1 MTIQLGRTRPI
12 EQIQYPGRK
21 DGGGVAGHIHKF
33 WAPKHQQ
40 QQQPQSFVK
49 SKTPQPT
56 ATKSTI
62 ITSTKNQQQQSEPQS
77 NSKPQQ
83 QQSNPKLQPQQLSNP
98 KTLTAA
104 FVKSKTPQPTTAI
117 IQPTQ
122 NQNQQPQQSIPKPLQ
137 AFMKSKTPQPTTKS
151 TIASQKK
158 VVSFWETQ
166 TSSNSS
172 VLGRNVKTSTSLI
185 NTCSK
190 SMSSLNQD
198 QPEIEEKRGFIPSEV
213 AKDPMKKE
221 FLINLSKKIFSPNDQ
236 SKRRKSLKVS
246 KKSFQK
252 NPIIQNFLDIIPPRH
267 LSFSTHTFLESLL
280 RLGEDLLCLPSST
293 SPFLFPYRNLLSQ
306 DRKCWIALC

>member
-40 QQQPQSFVK
+40 QQQQSQSFVK

-83 QQSNPKLQPQQLSNP
+83 QQSNPKPQQQQSNSKLQPQQLSNP
-98 KTLTAA
+98 KPLTAA
-104 FVKSKTPQPTTAI
+104 SVKSKTPQPTTAI

-236 SKRRKSLKVS
+236 SKRRKSLRVRRNRS
-246 KKSFQK
+246 KK
-252 NPIIQNFLDIIPPRH
+252 NPIPKIQIIPQFLYPQRH
-267 LSFSTHTFLESLL
+267 LFSTHTFLLE
-280 RLGEDLLCLPSST
+280 RV
-293 SPFLFPYRNLLSQ
+293 
-306 DRKCWIALC
+306 

>member
-40 QQQPQSFVK
+40 QQQQS
-49 SKTPQPT
+49 
-56 ATKSTI
+56 
-62 ITSTKNQQQQSEPQS
+62 QS
-77 NSKPQQ
+77 
-83 QQSNPKLQPQQLSNP
+83 
-98 KTLTAA
+98 

-166 TSSNSS
+166 TSRNSS

-252 NPIIQNFLDIIPPRH
+252 SPIIQNFLDI
-267 LSFSTHTFLESLL
+267 SLL
-280 RLGEDLLCLPSST
+280 DIYH
-293 SPFLFPYRNLLSQ
+293 SPLTHF
-306 DRKCWIALC
+306 

>member
-40 QQQPQSFVK
+40 QQQQSQSFVK
-49 SKTPQPT
+49 SKTPKPT

-83 QQSNPKLQPQQLSNP
+83 QQSNPKPQQQQSNSKLQPQQLSNP
-98 KTLTAA
+98 KPLTAA
-104 FVKSKTPQPTTAI
+104 SVKSKTPQPTTAI

-190 SMSSLNQD
+190 SMSSLSQD

-252 NPIIQNFLDIIPPRH
+252 TLIIQNFLDI
-267 LSFSTHTFLESLL
+267 SLL
-280 RLGEDLLCLPSST
+280 DIYH
-293 SPFLFPYRNLLSQ
+293 SPLTHF
-306 DRKCWIALC
+306 

>member
-77 NSKPQQ
+77 NSKPSQ

-252 NPIIQNFLDIIPPRH
+252 KPYNPKFPRH
-267 LSFSTHTFLESLL
+267 H
-280 RLGEDLLCLPSST
+280 PS
-293 SPFLFPYRNLLSQ
+293 
-306 DRKCWIALC
+306 